1 MKFGIGL
8 VGGVRSG
15 DVGFCIVFLLL
26 VISSFDCLGGG
37 VECVLVHS
45 PSEVG
50 MVTPSVGCVNCML
63 FGGVGSTGIIPGVFD
78 LVTCCCVR
86 GDKCI
91 CVGDFWWMMFGL

>member
-45 PSEVG
+45 PSEVN
-50 MVTPSVGCVNCML
+50 MVTPS
-63 FGGVGSTGIIPGVFD
+63 
-78 LVTCCCVR
+78 
-86 GDKCI
+86 
-91 CVGDFWWMMFGL
+91 